1 MRLVDESMTLVV
13 EEWGIV
19 GAKSSGASPGVK
31 VGEADRVR
39 RHLASKRQDQV
50 QKPRQTE

>member
-1 MRLVDESMTLVV
+1 MILVESMALVV
-13 EEWGIV
+13 EIWGIV
-19 GAKSSGASPGVK
+19 RAKKGASPGVK
-31 VGEADRVR
+31 VGVADRVR